1 MSLSKVVPTNVP
13 RLPVVANCSNHTFP
27 GPTSNLF
34 NAPSQASIMKSF
46 FVPKGKQNLMD
57 ILGVKP
63 SMLMGLDITDL
74 KIFGHRGS
82 LYEHVENTLEGFA
95 RLVARVGC

>member
-1 MSLSKVVPTNVP
+1 
-13 RLPVVANCSNHTFP
+13 
-27 GPTSNLF
+27 
-34 NAPSQASIMKSF
+34 
-46 FVPKGKQNLMD
+46 MD